1 MVGKAVAVGAAE
13 RAAAARVARV
23 AARAVARAAQAVMVA
38 RAVAVAYGNNN
49 GSDAG
54 GAVPRQRGCTL
65 AAAPSAVVAAEM
77 ALAPGRKEPIAA
89 ANQHR

>member
-1 MVGKAVAVGAAE
+1 MAERAE
-13 RAAAARVARV
+13 RAAERV
-23 AARAVARAAQAVMVA
+23 AAAAAAVAAAQAVAQAARAVMVA

-77 ALAPGRKEPIAA
+77 ALAPGRKAPIAA